1 MSSENTAAH
10 KPAPSAPTSA
20 IDRYFKITER
30 GSTLSTEVRGGL
42 ATFFAMAYIVVLNPL
57 ILGLGPDGAGNTLG
71 VERVAAA
78 TALVAGVLTIIMGLS
93 SPLLPEFILD
103 STSLLS

>member
-42 ATFFAMAYIVVLNPL
+42 ATFFAMAYIVVLNPSSWASA
-57 ILGLGPDGAGNTLG
+57 PTAQ
-71 VERVAAA
+71 A
-78 TALVAGVLTIIMGLS
+78 TPSAS
-93 SPLLPEFILD
+93 SA
-103 STSLLS
+103 SLQQPRSWRAS